1 MTTCVLN
8 SMKMRGIK
16 NRSITVVCACVYA
29 ILVASFAYPQQIQE
43 PGDAL
48 DLSRYKLELVYSN
61 DFSEPQDIIFEENL
75 VRTLASLKQMRT
87 SVPDKRAVWI
97 AEGRGGVDIRE
108 GKLHVS
114 PLPFDASGN
123 QMKSASRSHMVVW
136 NAKVFPA
143 NFLAEFEM
151 NPSGSTSGLTIVFF
165 CAAGKNGEDLFD
177 VSLPARN
184 ADYKN
189 YHSGA
194 IANYSDAYWS
204 RNTEDEAATNRLR
217 KNPGFTLEAQG
228 QSLTT
233 GTTDTTHRI
242 RILKYGGHI
251 EIEVNGRVV
260 VKWDDAGKPLG
271 AGRIG
276 FRSMDGVSLIT
287 YDNFKVWKL
296 SKK

>member
-1 MTTCVLN
+1 
-8 SMKMRGIK
+8 
-16 NRSITVVCACVYA
+16 VYA
-29 ILVASFAYPQQIQE
+29 ILVASVAYPQQIQE

-136 NAKVFPA
+136 NSKVFPGD
-143 NFLAEFEM
+143 FLSEFEM
-151 NPSGSTSGLTIVFF
+151 NPNGSTSGLTIVFF
-165 CAAGKNGEDLFD
+165 CAAGKNGEDIFD
-177 VSLPARN
+177 KSLPVREAE
-184 ADYKN
+184 YKN

-204 RNTEDEAATNRLR
+204 KNTEDEAATNRLR

-228 QSLTT
+228 KSLTI
-233 GTTDTTHRI
+233 GATDVTHRV
-242 RILKYGGHI
+242 RILKFGGHI
-251 EIEVNGRVV
+251 EIEINGRVV
-260 VKWDDAGKPLG
+260 VKWDDAGTPLG

-287 YDNFKVWKL
+287 YDNFKVWKI

>member
-1 MTTCVLN
+1 
-8 SMKMRGIK
+8 MRMRESTSKSGIALA
-16 NRSITVVCACVYA
+16 SSFLYVA
-29 ILVASFAYPQQIQE
+29 IAASVGFSQQMQQ
-43 PGDAL
+43 PTDAL
-48 DLSRYKLELVYSN
+48 DLSNYKLLLVYSN
-61 DFSEPQDIIFEENL
+61 DFSKRQDIVFEENL
-75 VRTLASLKQMRT
+75 VRTLANLKQVRT
-87 SVPDKRAVWI
+87 SMPDKRVAWI
-97 AEGRGGVDIRE
+97 AEGQGGVEIRD
-108 GKLHVS
+108 GKLRVS
-114 PLPFDASGN
+114 PLPFNTSGN
-123 QMKSASRSHMVVW
+123 QIKSEPRSHMVVW
-136 NAKVFPA
+136 NSKVFPA
-143 NFLAEFEM
+143 DFLAEFEM
-151 NPSGSTSGLTIVFF
+151 NPSGSTNGLTIVFF